1 MPISVITGDNM
12 TNQAV
17 SFIDFVLALS
27 PIAAVLILM
36 VGFKWGGAKA
46 GAVGWLVALI
56 VSLTYFGANTSLLA
70 YAQTRGVLLTLYV
83 LYIIWMALILFNVVK
98 EAGAIEVIADGIVRL
113 TGDRVL
119 QLLILSWVFSAFLQG
134 VAGFGVPIAVVA
146 PLLIGLGFSPVTS
159 VAAVAAGH
167 SWSVTFGDIA
177 SSFNALI
184 AATGLSGE
192 TLAPW
197 SAILLGVA
205 CFGCGITAAYA
216 YQGFSSV
223 KRGWIAIVLVG
234 GVMAV
239 TQYLLAVNRL
249 WNLAGFVA
257 GLAGLAA
264 SALVARLAFYRHRRE
279 MDVETEPIDT
289 SKPLSG
295 GTKKSMPLLLAVTPY
310 LILILIVAVAELIT
324 PVHEF
329 INSTNLVMKFPET
342 KTALGFIT
350 EAGTGKK
357 ISVFGHAGALLAYTS
372 VAGYLVFSLTGHYK
386 SGALGRIISN
396 TTRSAVRSSIGIA
409 TMVGFA
415 TIMSMS
421 GMTYTLA
428 MGLSQ
433 VLEPIFPFL
442 APYIGLLGAFMTG
455 SNTNSNVVFAA
466 LQQETATLLSLPVT
480 IILAAQTTGG
490 SLGSMLAPAKIIVG
504 CSTAGLSGEEGQV
517 LRRTIVYGVIITAV
531 IGIVVWIAAA

>member
-1 MPISVITGDNM
+1 MGD
-12 TNQAV
+12 QAV
-17 SFIDFVLALS
+17 GFIDFILALS

-46 GAVGWLVALI
+46 GAVGWLVALV
-56 VSLTYFGANTSLLA
+56 VSLLYFGADTTLLA
-70 YAQTRGVLLTLYV
+70 YAQTRGVLLTLFV
-83 LYIIWMALILFNVVK
+83 LYIIWMALVLYNVVR
-98 EAGAIEVIADGIVRL
+98 EAGAIQVISNGIMRL

-146 PLLIGLGFSPVTS
+146 PLLIGLGFSPVTA

-184 AATGLSGE
+184 ATTGLSGE
-192 TLAPW
+192 FLAPW
-197 SAILLGVA
+197 TAALLGMA
-205 CFGCGITAAYA
+205 CFGCGIAAAFA
-216 YQGFSSV
+216 YQGLSSV
-223 KRGWIAIVLVG
+223 KRGWLALLLIG
-234 GVMAV
+234 GVMAG
-239 TQYLLAVNRL
+239 TQYMLAVNRL

-264 SALVARLAFYRHRRE
+264 SAVVVRLKFYRRRLE
-279 MDVETEPIDT
+279 IDVETEPIENPKAE
-289 SKPLSG
+289 SLENS
-295 GTKKSMPLLLAVTPY
+295 KSMPLFLAVSPY
-310 LILILIVAVAELIT
+310 LFLILIVIVAELVA

-329 INSTNLVMKFPET
+329 LNATSITMKFPESE
-342 KTALGFIT
+342 TALGWVI
-350 EAGTGKK
+350 EAGMGKE

-372 VAGYLVFSLTGHYK
+372 VVGYILFSFTGYYRP
-386 SGALGRIISN
+386 GTIRRILIN
-396 TTRSAVRSSIGIA
+396 TTQSAVRSSIGIA

-415 TIMSMS
+415 TMMSMS
-421 GMTYTLA
+421 GMTYALA
-428 MGLSQ
+428 IGLSQ

-442 APYIGLLGAFMTG
+442 SPYIGLLGAFMTG

-466 LQQETATLLSLPVT
+466 LQQQTATLLGLPLAL
-480 IILAAQTTGG
+480 ILAAQTTGG

-517 LRRTIVYGVIITAV
+517 LRRTILYGIIITAV
-531 IGIVVWIAAA
+531 IGIIVWIFSA

>member
-1 MPISVITGDNM
+1 MQT
-12 TNQAV
+12 QA
-17 SFIDFVLALS
+17 IGILDFFLALS

-36 VGFKWGGAKA
+36 VGFRWGGARA
-46 GAVGWLVALI
+46 GAVGWLVAL
-56 VSLTYFGANTSLLA
+56 VASLFHFGADTTLLA
-70 YAQTRGVLLTLYV
+70 YAQTRGILLTLFV
-83 LYIIWMALILFNVVK
+83 LYIIWMALVLFNVVR
-98 EAGAIEVIADGIVRL
+98 EAGAIEVIADGIVKL

-184 AATGLSGE
+184 AATGLSGKV
-192 TLAPW
+192 LAPW
-197 SAILLGVA
+197 TAALLGVA
-205 CFGCGITAAYA
+205 CFACGIAAVYA
-216 YQGFSSV
+216 YQGFTSL
-223 KRGWIAIVLVG
+223 KRGWPALLLIGI
-234 GVMAV
+234 VMAG

-257 GLAGLAA
+257 GLVGLAA
-264 SALVARLAFYRHRRE
+264 SAFVARMAFYRRRQE
-279 MDVETEPIDT
+279 MDVETEPILEVNGVNNR
-289 SKPLSG
+289 KR
-295 GTKKSMPLLLAVTPY
+295 KSMPLLLAVSPY
-310 LILILIVAVAELIT
+310 LILILIVGMAELVT

-329 INSTNLVMKFPET
+329 LNQIQVVMEFPKTE
-342 KTALGFIT
+342 TALGWIT
-350 EAGTGKK
+350 EAGVGKK

-372 VAGYLVFSLTGHYK
+372 VAGYILFSLTGYYK
-386 SGALGRIISN
+386 PGAVGRILFN

-415 TIMSMS
+415 TIMSLS
-421 GMTYTLA
+421 GMTYALA
-428 MGLSQ
+428 VGLSQ

-442 APYIGLLGAFMTG
+442 SPYIGLLGAFMTG

-466 LQQETATLLSLPVT
+466 LQQQTATLLSLPVT
-480 IILAAQTTGG
+480 LILAAQTTGG

-517 LRRTIVYGVIITAV
+517 LRRTIVYGVVITAV
-531 IGIVVWIAAA
+531 IGVVVWVAVT